1 MNVSIKRF
9 KAIVRRYRAKNMRS
23 SRPSFSECGE
33 DLIIQTLMDMM
44 QLKDW
49 TFVDLGANHPIRS
62 NNFYLHFLCNK
73 ASGIN
78 IEPNPNMFKYL
89 IKSRKRDVNI
99 SAAVVAGTGKS
110 KIGFYLNE
118 NHLISSLAP
127 NTKSVEIKVKTFS
140 TLQLARITKRF
151 SIPWV
156 LGIDIEGEDFQ
167 ILFDLLQLEIEPDL
181 IVIETFQGIQG
192 VNTRIES
199 MNTIL
204 SADYALVAM
213 TPLNN
218 FYARKS
224 RWIFDRA

>member
-33 DLIIQTLMDMM
+33 DLIIMTLMDMM
-44 QLKDW
+44 QLRDW

-89 IKSRKRDVNI
+89 MKGRKRDVNI
-99 SAAVVAGTGKS
+99 PAAVTAGTGKGE
-110 KIGFYLNE
+110 IGFFLNE
-118 NHLISSLAP
+118 NNLISSLAP
-127 NTKSVEIKVKTFS
+127 NTKSVQIKVKTFS
-140 TLQLARITKRF
+140 TVELALITKKF

-156 LGIDIEGEDFQ
+156 LGIDIEGSDFQ
-167 ILFDLLQLEIEPDL
+167 ILFDLVRLGIEPDL
-181 IVIETFQGIQG
+181 IVLETFQGIQG
-192 VNTRIES
+192 INPRIES
-199 MNTIL
+199 MNTFL
-204 SADYALVAM
+204 TADYALVAM

-224 RWIFDRA
+224 SWIFERA